1 MNTLSIV
8 IPTLNASRYISDTL
22 MSLDDGPQMEVVVVD
37 GGSRDKS
44 RRVAEVYGAR
54 VIEAE
59 RGRGTQLR
67 TGADAAAGEWM
78 LFLHADTRLGAGW
91 RRAVRDHIAAGRT
104 DLAGVFQF
112 ALDDDRPKAERL
124 ERMVQWRTRRLG
136 LAYGDQGLLIH
147 RDLYNK
153 VGGYRPIP
161 LMEDVS
167 LIRRIGKRRTK
178 ILPAAA
184 ITSATKF
191 MRQGYRRRSLRNLF
205 CLIMYFCG
213 IPPRWIAKVYG

>member
-8 IPTLNASRYISDTL
+8 IPTLNASRHISDTL

-44 RRVAEVYGAR
+44 RRLAEVYGAR

-67 TGADAAAGEWM
+67 AGAEAAAGEWM

-91 RRAVRDHIAAGRT
+91 RRAVREHIAAGHT
-104 DLAGVFQF
+104 DQAGVFEF

-124 ERMVQWRTRRLG
+124 ERMVKWRTRRLG

-147 RDLYNK
+147 RDLYDK

-178 ILPAAA
+178 VLPAAA